1 MFVSVTMILLHF
13 QFYIDVLPI
22 YKVNLIY
29 KEYPDQ
35 LERISVE
42 IDDQVIQELSD
53 DVDDY

>member
-1 MFVSVTMILLHF
+1 VSVTMILLHF